1 MQYSQVQ
8 VFFQY
13 EGHNTFFVTYANTP
27 KFNEACVNILLFQPT
42 ISVFLDSYVD
52 RINTQSITYK
62 HSTFIPKAQVFT
74 RPNKI
79 LEILFQ
85 YLKTQI
91 YNSPRSLR
99 KVHNATRCQNHISVN
114 SPSFVLNNTKLV
126 KRASTSNLSLASRLT
141 NANGLRSLC
150 KHIFQ
155 QNSRII
161 L

>member
-42 ISVFLDSYVD
+42 ISVFLDSFV
-52 RINTQSITYK
+52 YK
-62 HSTFIPKAQVFT
+62 KLTTFIPKAQVFT
-74 RPNKI
+74 KPNKI